1 MKPIIRNAG
10 LAGLA
15 VVLTAA
21 AGVAGSSYRELR
33 EAKSGGAQAWGDIA
47 RIHVQRARAAN
58 AALDAAA
65 RSGGVDPALVGHTRH
80 LLSKAALLPTSSA
93 ILDDPKAVDTYKQYQ
108 GELTGALFR
117 LVGMAHSQPALSGEA
132 AVRQLRAELP
142 RDELA
147 LARARARYKQAA
159 TDYNLEASSF
169 PGVLV
174 AAISGERALPAGL

>member
-21 AGVAGSSYRELR
+21 AGAAGSSYRELR
-33 EAKSGGAQAWGDIA
+33 EAKSGGAQAWGELA
-47 RIHVQRARAAN
+47 RIHAQRARAAS

-65 RSGGVDPALVGHTRH
+65 RTGGVDPVLVGHTRD

-93 ILDDPKAVDTYKQYQ
+93 ILDDPKAVDTYKRYQ

-117 LVGMAHSQPALSGEA
+117 LVGMAQPSLSGEA
-132 AVRQLRAELP
+132 AVRQLRFQLP

-147 LARARARYKQAA
+147 LAQARARYQQAA
-159 TDYNLEASSF
+159 TDYNEEASRF

-174 AAISGERALPAGL
+174 AAISGDQALPAGL